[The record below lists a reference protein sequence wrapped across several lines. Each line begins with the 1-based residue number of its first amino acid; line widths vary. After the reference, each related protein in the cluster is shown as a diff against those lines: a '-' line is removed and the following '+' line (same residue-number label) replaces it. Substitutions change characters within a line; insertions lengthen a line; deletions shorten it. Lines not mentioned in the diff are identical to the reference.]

1 MADEEETPSSGSA
14 IGLTRPSFPGF
25 RNMFK
30 RLGGKKP
37 PRYDPSKSRVW
48 YSPCFR
54 IVQWDGSAEEHTLD
68 SCVEPHCDNPGDEG
82 RHSGLREDGFDWCGR
97 HFSSLVEGL
106 ENGAFKLW
114 YEDGIFEGE
123 EVERGEEVMAKG
135 KMVLRDALYDD
146 ENSPPLPPYN
156 FYLHEHINEMTH
168 KEILAYK
175 KTGEVPKRLRR
186 RGRTKQ

>member
-1 MADEEETPSSGSA
+1 MADEEETPSGSA

-37 PRYDPSKSRVW
+37 PRHDPSQSPVW
-48 YSPCFR
+48 YQPRFC
-54 IVQWDGSAEEHTLD
+54 IIHWDGAAEHHITDPCIL
-68 SCVEPHCDNPGDEG
+68 PHCDNPGGDG
-82 RHSGLREDGFDWCGR
+82 HHSEVRNDGFDWCGV

-106 ENGAFKLW
+106 EHGACKSW

-135 KMVLRDALYDD
+135 KMVLRPPLYED

-156 FYLHEHINEMTH
+156 FYLHEHVNEMTQ
-168 KEILAYK
+168 KEILAWK
-175 KTGEVPKRLRR
+175 KTGDVPKRLRR
-186 RGRTKQ
+186 RGRTKR

>member
-1 MADEEETPSSGSA
+1 MADEEETPSGSA

-37 PRYDPSKSRVW
+37 PRHDPSQSPVW
-48 YSPCFR
+48 YQPRFC
-54 IVQWDGSAEEHTLD
+54 IIHWDGAAEHHITDPCIL
-68 SCVEPHCDNPGDEG
+68 PHCDNPGGDG
-82 RHSGLREDGFDWCGR
+82 HHSEVRNDGFDWCGV

-106 ENGAFKLW
+106 ENGAFKSW

-135 KMVLRDALYDD
+135 KMVLRPPLYED

-156 FYLHEHINEMTH
+156 FYLHEHVNEMTQ
-168 KEILAYK
+168 KEILAWK
-175 KTGEVPKRLRR
+175 KTGDVPKRLRR
-186 RGRTKQ
+186 RGRTKR